1 MHRDSVVRKAVGLAF
16 LRVEKGTCPGQ
27 VIELQG
33 DIMVLGRHPRNASV
47 LDYVA
52 VSRHHARILETHGRF
67 FIEDLRSRN
76 GTLVNGDRTEG
87 RQELNDKDIIKICG
101 MSLSFHMK
109 RPLDRELSSSDYSTS
124 DVVPSGKTAKTVVEP
139 IIPADALSGDSDSSN
154 VLTTLSAGSGS
165 NFRLTVKPE
174 VKLGAILQIIR
185 SVGEALELKDV
196 LDRILSGLFTI
207 FPQADDGFIVLLDP
221 KTSKITYQATKFR
234 SARPDDRIRLS
245 QTILQQAI
253 RTGDA
258 ILSSD
263 ALDDSRFE
271 GSESLAGLRIRSMMC
286 VPLQDSTGRGIGI
299 IQIDTSKIRQQFSQ
313 DDLDVLVSV
322 GCHASVAVENAILHE
337 QVIKQR
343 EFQRDL
349 EIARQIQLGFLPSE
363 SPQVEGYEFAEYY
376 EAAQDVGGDYFD
388 FIPLPD
394 GRIAVAVGDVAGK
407 GIPAALLMARLYSA
421 ARYHL
426 LTKAT
431 PAEAIAGLNTEI
443 SSSGLGHRFITFI
456 MAVVDIKQNQLT
468 IVNAG
473 HLPMLLRHQDGSIEW
488 LGRREAGMP
497 LGILA
502 DQEFGSST
510 IDLKVGDLCLFYTD
524 GITEAMRRDK
534 EIYDRLRLETYV
546 KTGPNTAQE
555 MIDGVVSDVEKF
567 CAGQTQ
573 SDDMCVVG
581 LCRTK

>member
-1 MHRDSVVRKAVGLAF
+1 MAF

-27 VIELQG
+27 IIELRG
-33 DIMVLGRHPRNASV
+33 DIMVLGRHPQNAIV
-47 LDYVA
+47 LDNVA
-52 VSRHHARILETHGRF
+52 VSRHHARILENHGRY

-76 GTLVNGDRTEG
+76 GTYVNGDRTEG
-87 RQELNDKDIIKICG
+87 RQELNDTDNIKICG
-101 MSLSFHMK
+101 MALSFHVK
-109 RPLDRELSSSDYSTS
+109 RPTDTEPSSSSDYSAS
-124 DVVPSGKTAKTVVEP
+124 DVLPSGKTAKTVVDP
-139 IIPADALSGDSDSSN
+139 LIPSDALAMDDSSSA

-185 SVGEALELKDV
+185 AVGEALELKDV
-196 LDRILSGLFTI
+196 LDRILGGLFTV

-221 KTSKITYQATKFR
+221 ATSKITYQATKFR
-234 SARPDDRIRLS
+234 NARPEDRIRLS

-322 GCHASVAVENAILHE
+322 GCHASVAVENALLHE
-337 QVIKQR
+337 QVLKQR

-363 SPQVEGYEFAEYY
+363 SPQVEGYAFSEYY

-394 GRIAVAVGDVAGK
+394 NRIAVAVGDVAGK

-426 LTKAT
+426 LTKST
-431 PAEAIAGLNTEI
+431 PSEAMEGLNTEI
-443 SSSGLGHRFITFI
+443 ASSGLGHRFITLMI
-456 MAVVDIKQNQLT
+456 AVLDISANKLT
-468 IVNAG
+468 LVNAG
-473 HLPMLLRHQDGSIEW
+473 HLPMLLRHQSGEIEW
-488 LGRREAGMP
+488 LGREEAGMP
-497 LGILA
+497 LGIVPHQDFDSVTFDLA
-502 DQEFGSST
+502 
-510 IDLKVGDLCLFYTD
+510 VGDMCLFYTD

-534 EIYDRLRLETYV
+534 SLYDRPRLEKYA
-546 KTGPNTAQE
+546 KTGPSDVAE
-555 MIDGVVSDVEKF
+555 MVSGIVSDVEKF

-573 SDDMCVVG
+573 SDDMCLVG
-581 LCRTK
+581 LSRTASA